1 MFSAD
6 ANGMDGI
13 DAGEANGIECND
25 DSRVI
30 CCARC
35 IARGGYGGN
44 GGFAVGGTEF
54 GNGYL
59 AIIRAL
65 IIHAFFR
72 INLVDG

>member
-1 MFSAD
+1 LFSAD

-25 DSRVI
+25 GSRVI

-54 GNGYL
+54 GNG
-59 AIIRAL
+59 
-65 IIHAFFR
+65 
-72 INLVDG
+72 